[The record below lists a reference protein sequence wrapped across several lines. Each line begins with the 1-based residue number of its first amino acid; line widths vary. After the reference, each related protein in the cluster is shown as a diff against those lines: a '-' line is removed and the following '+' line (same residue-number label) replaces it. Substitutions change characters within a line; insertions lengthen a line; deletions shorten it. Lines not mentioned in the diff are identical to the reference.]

1 MSEND
6 YFEIQYYL
14 YDQYFHLSRSIL
26 ENQINQISLNC
37 LYINLDIFSK
47 QIERISKLVKISP
60 STINKNDI
68 EIVKY
73 LCEVLNVYIYIYV
86 LV

>member
-14 YDQYFHLSRSIL
+14 YDEYFHTFRSVL

-37 LYINLDIFSK
+37 PYINLDIFSK
-47 QIERISKLVKISP
+47 QIERVSKLVKISP
-60 STINKNDI
+60 STINKNDN
-68 EIVKY
+68 EIIKY
-73 LCEVLNVYIYIYV
+73 LCEVLNVYMVI
-86 LV
+86 

>member
-14 YDQYFHLSRSIL
+14 YDEYFHIFRSVL

-37 LYINLDIFSK
+37 PYINLDIFSK
-47 QIERISKLVKISP
+47 QIERVSKLVKISP
-60 STINKNDI
+60 STINKNDN
-68 EIVKY
+68 EIIKY
-73 LCEVLNVYIYIYV
+73 LCEVLNVYMVI
-86 LV
+86 